1 MLLDIDRYCLVPLNL
16 KRYCP
21 ILYNIIRYY
30 PTSSDI
36 WFFKKGFLGLSN
48 VVMFCY
54 NLRYCHELNEIL
66 PYTVQ
71 HHHILSNIIGY
82 LRILSNIALFC
93 PMFCSHFVT
102 KQSFHHFLSYSL
114 NTKTFFYKSCSVWYA
129 FWEQN
134 IKSKGLAVNWSHN
147 SHFVTFWTKHQIKK
161 FFYNSCSVWY
171 AIWNCHIKSE
181 RWSIIW
187 SQNSHFLTF

>member
-16 KRYCP
+16 KGYCP

-54 NLRYCHELNEIL
+54 NLRYCHDLNEIL

-93 PMFCSHFVT
+93 PMLSAVILSQSSHFITFLAIHWIQKLFFT
-102 KQSFHHFLSYSL
+102 KVAQFGMLFE
-114 NTKTFFYKSCSVWYA
+114 NKT
-129 FWEQN
+129 
-134 IKSKGLAVNWSHN
+134 
-147 SHFVTFWTKHQIKK
+147 
-161 FFYNSCSVWY
+161 
-171 AIWNCHIKSE
+171 
-181 RWSIIW
+181 
-187 SQNSHFLTF
+187 